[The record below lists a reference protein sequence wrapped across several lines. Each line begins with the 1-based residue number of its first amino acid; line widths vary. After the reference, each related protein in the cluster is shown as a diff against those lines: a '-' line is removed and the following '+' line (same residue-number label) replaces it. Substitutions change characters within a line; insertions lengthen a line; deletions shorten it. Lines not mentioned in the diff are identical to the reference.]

1 MAASYQAADLKSSA
15 KFTNT
20 RTGSARNSGL
30 TISPLGSDAA
40 DAVKKRPPAPAACLP
55 ASDGPS

>member
-1 MAASYQAADLKSSA
+1 MAASYQAVDLKSSA
-15 KFTNT
+15 KFTNR

-30 TISPLGSDAA
+30 TISLLRSDAA

-55 ASDGPS
+55 ASNSPS